1 MDNPFKKIL
10 SHQELPEVLKKKV
23 LNDVAM
29 IKLSIDIA
37 DLFVVK
43 YPSAVGDLLSGG
55 GIDEVEK
62 EKKNKDKN
70 NQNDK
75 NKNTN

>member
-10 SHQELPEVLKKKV
+10 SDQELPEVLKKKV

-29 IKLSIDIA
+29 IKLSIDMA

-43 YPSAVGDLLSGG
+43 YPNAVGDLLTGG
-55 GIDEVEK
+55 GEDVKKDKEK
-62 EKKNKDKN
+62 DKKNKKD
-70 NQNDK
+70 
-75 NKNTN
+75 

>member
-1 MDNPFKKIL
+1 MNPFKEIL
-10 SHQELPEVLKKKV
+10 HNEELPDVLRDKV

-43 YPSAVGDLLSGG
+43 YPNAIGDLLAGG
-55 GIDEVEK
+55 APSSSTSEKK
-62 EKKNKDKN
+62 EKKK
-70 NQNDK
+70 
-75 NKNTN
+75 

>member
-10 SHQELPEVLKKKV
+10 HNEELPQVLKKKV
-23 LNDVAM
+23 LDDVAM

-43 YPSAVGDLLSGG
+43 YPNAIGDLLTGG
-55 GIDEVEK
+55 ESNQNEK
-62 EKKNKDKN
+62 EE
-70 NQNDK
+70 
-75 NKNTN
+75 

>member
-10 SHQELPEVLKKKV
+10 HNEELPKVLKEKV

-29 IKLSIDIA
+29 IKLSIDVA

-43 YPSAVGDLLSGG
+43 YPNTIVDLLSGG
-55 GIDEVEK
+55 GAPPPDNE
-62 EKKNKDKN
+62 D
-70 NQNDK
+70 
-75 NKNTN
+75 NTEEITD

>member
-10 SHQELPEVLKKKV
+10 HNEELPEVLKKKV

-29 IKLSIDIA
+29 IKLSIDMA

-43 YPSAVGDLLSGG
+43 YPSAVGDLLTGG
-55 GIDEVEK
+55 GEEINK
-62 EKKNKDKN
+62 KKNKEEDKN
-70 NQNDK
+70 REENE
-75 NKNTN
+75 

>member
-10 SHQELPEVLKKKV
+10 HNEELPEVLKKKV

-29 IKLSIDIA
+29 IKLSIDMA

-43 YPSAVGDLLSGG
+43 YPNTIGDLISGG
-55 GIDEVEK
+55 GAEESNEIENK
-62 EKKNKDKN
+62 RKKKKD
-70 NQNDK
+70 
-75 NKNTN
+75 

>member
-1 MDNPFKKIL
+1 MDNPFKQIL
-10 SHQELPEVLKKKV
+10 HNEELPEVLKDKV

-43 YPSAVGDLLSGG
+43 YPSTIVDLLSSSSH
-55 GIDEVEK
+55 
-62 EKKNKDKN
+62 
-70 NQNDK
+70 
-75 NKNTN
+75 NKNESKKD

>member
-10 SHQELPEVLKKKV
+10 HNEELPEVLKKKV

-29 IKLSIDIA
+29 IKLSIDMA

-43 YPSAVGDLLSGG
+43 YPNAIGDLISGG
-55 GIDEVEK
+55 GAEETEE
-62 EKKNKDKN
+62 EKKKRKN
-70 NQNDK
+70 
-75 NKNTN
+75 

>member
-10 SHQELPEVLKKKV
+10 HNEELPEVLKDKV

-29 IKLSIDIA
+29 IKLSIDVA

-43 YPSAVGDLLSGG
+43 YPSIIVDLMNGG
-55 GIDEVEK
+55 SS
-62 EKKNKDKN
+62 
-70 NQNDK
+70 DK
-75 NKNTN
+75 NKKE

>member
-10 SHQELPEVLKKKV
+10 HNEELPKVLKKKV

-29 IKLSIDIA
+29 IKLTIDMA

-43 YPSAVGDLLSGG
+43 YPNAVGDLLMGG
-55 GIDEVEK
+55 ETSS
-62 EKKNKDKN
+62 KDKD
-70 NQNDK
+70 Q
-75 NKNTN
+75 

>member
-10 SHQELPEVLKKKV
+10 HNEELPDVLREKV

-29 IKLSIDIA
+29 IKLSIDVA

-43 YPSAVGDLLSGG
+43 YPNAIADLLNGG
-55 GIDEVEK
+55 GSRSSNNIDK
-62 EKKNKDKN
+62 EDKKE
-70 NQNDK
+70 ND
-75 NKNTN
+75 